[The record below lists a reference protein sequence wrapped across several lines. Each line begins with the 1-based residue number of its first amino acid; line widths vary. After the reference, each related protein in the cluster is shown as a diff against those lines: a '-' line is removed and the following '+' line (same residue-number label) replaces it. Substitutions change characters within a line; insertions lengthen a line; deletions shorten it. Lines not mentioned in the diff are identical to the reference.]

1 MSSQWKCHTS
11 SPVIRDS
18 AAAESSRPTPI
29 HSFFLRPG
37 FFSSRLESGAGRNS
51 TAVSQ
56 SGSWRQGDR
65 DTGEEEGEEREE
77 EEGDVKIMSRWQSAL
92 SGGLVDLFVLV
103 LQSNSTLLVNW
114 V

>member
-37 FFSSRLESGAGRNS
+37 FFSSRLESEAGRNS
-51 TAVSQ
+51 RPASQ
-56 SGSWRQGDR
+56 SGSWRE
-65 DTGEEEGEEREE
+65 TEEEEEEE
-77 EEGDVKIMSRWQSAL
+77 EEGDVKTMSLKR
-92 SGGLVDLFVLV
+92 
-103 LQSNSTLLVNW
+103 
-114 V
+114 